1 MAYRYWVYGLCLET
15 SFRFRTP
22 LSVAPATATC
32 DLHFL
37 CESLGVRGDRCV
49 PEGDDAASP
58 SADVLYLSQERNW
71 CGEHVLEI
79 YATDDGSLMRFPGVA
94 DFLVSPGWIVCR
106 LHDVELGFM
115 VELCLLGHVMS
126 YYLELTGVSALH
138 AGAVGHG
145 GQAVLFAADRQGGKS
160 TLVTSLVA
168 AGFPLLADDIA
179 ALEPSADK
187 VLCRHAFPQLKLT
200 PQQALRFVGTA
211 EGFALVHPDFPKLSV
226 PAHRVGSIA
235 TEALQVARIYLLE
248 RRGSDDADVA
258 IRMEAL
264 GPGEALIQLVRH
276 SFLAEVL
283 AEHGTTGERSGS
295 QEEAIRV
302 RFQRLAAIARNVVVK
317 RLCYPSGYRYLPEV
331 HRALLADLGEGQ
343 GVERQQAS

>member
-1 MAYRYWVYGLCLET
+1 VTYRYWVYGLCLET
-15 SFRFRTP
+15 AFRFRTP
-22 LSVAPATATC
+22 LTAAPATATC

-37 CESLGVRGDRCV
+37 CVPGDSCV
-49 PEGDDAASP
+49 PEGDDAVPP

-79 YATDDGSLMRFPGVA
+79 YATADGSLLRFPGVA
-94 DFLVSPGWIVCR
+94 DFLVSPGRIVCR
-106 LHDVELGFM
+106 LHDAELGFM
-115 VELCLLGHVMS
+115 VDLCLLGHVMS
-126 YYLELTGVSALH
+126 YYLEMNGVSALH
-138 AGAVGHG
+138 AGAVMIG
-145 GQAVLFAADRQGGKS
+145 GRAVLFAADRQGGKS

-179 ALEPSADK
+179 ALEPDAAG

-200 PQQALRFVGTA
+200 PQQALRFVGSA

-226 PAHRVGSIA
+226 PADRVGSIA
-235 TEALQVARIYLLE
+235 TETRQVARIYLLE
-248 RRGSDDADVA
+248 RHAPDAADVA
-258 IRMEAL
+258 IRLETL

-283 AEHGTTGERSGS
+283 AEYGAAGGRSGG
-295 QEEAIRV
+295 EHVDMARV
-302 RFQRLAAIARNVVVK
+302 RFQRLAAIAHSVVVK

-331 HRALLADLGEGQ
+331 HRAVLADLGEGQ
-343 GVERQQAS
+343 SIERQQAS